1 MQSDAGSRL
10 SKARV
15 PKIFYA
21 CVLLALTALVVCSW
35 QVPLII
41 SFAYVARMSIAPS
54 PRLQLM
60 RFSEASRRE
69 TTVHEY
75 KQAGRCTVCADGLH
89 RYIGR

>member
-21 CVLLALTALVVCSW
+21 CVLLAVAALVGCSW

-41 SFAYVARMSIAPS
+41 SFAYVARISIAPT
-54 PRLQLM
+54 RLQLM

-75 KQAGRCTVCADGLH
+75 KQAGRCTVCADRLH

>member
-41 SFAYVARMSIAPS
+41 SFA
-54 PRLQLM
+54 
-60 RFSEASRRE
+60 SELGSR
-69 TTVHEY
+69 
-75 KQAGRCTVCADGLH
+75 A
-89 RYIGR
+89 